1 MKKNPVISA
10 ATVLAASISLLLFSA
25 CGEKPQQP
33 PAPQTNTS
41 KTEPAKLF
49 EQERS
54 ALDKAKGVDE
64 TTEKSSEQL
73 RQEVD
78 RQAP

>member
-1 MKKNPVISA
+1 MKKNLGISA
-10 ATVLAASISLLLFSA
+10 TILAPSIALLFFSA
-25 CGEKPQQP
+25 CGEKPHQP
-33 PAPQTNTS
+33 PAPQTTPT

-49 EQERS
+49 QQERS

-64 TTEKSSEQL
+64 TTEKNSEQL

-78 RQAP
+78 RQAQ